1 MERKRGRERE
11 AWCVG
16 KTNKKTGVRKRRDSK
31 REWEDCLEKRE
42 RERERQQQK
51 REGNTKGE
59 GE

>member
-1 MERKRGRERE
+1 MERKRERSM
-11 AWCVG
+11 
-16 KTNKKTGVRKRRDSK
+16 VRG
-31 REWEDCLEKRE
+31 EDKQENRCAIEERQQERMGGMLRRE